1 MNKQKPIIS
10 KQITVNHVTKCCNED
25 IKTFIENFYRFE
37 YNWFYNAYNTFKDLE
52 KYLILVFLINK
63 TLKTYRDHFYSLSFQ
78 SFYELDKIEIE
89 KIDIVEIVREL
100 SISKETVR
108 RKLNE
113 LNKQGII
120 IRNKK
125 QISII
130 NPFINQKPIAN
141 INELSKLL
149 AWVSLELN
157 KIYGMDLFDDKHF
170 LNIIKKNYTLY
181 WNIFLN
187 FQFQYVIIVKK
198 LFGSFDNFFIFGVC
212 ILNQSFNLKNA
223 VSNEKKSL
231 VNLLN
236 FTEVL
241 TNYTKDK
248 SRGLN
253 ASSISDLTGMPR
265 ASVIR
270 KLKILEK
277 KKLIK
282 KNKDKLFVVTTPKEH
297 PETFKKIR
305 KTFDKNQLLLRQCIK
320 ELLNQ
325 MII

>member
-1 MNKQKPIIS
+1 MKKKIPIIS
-10 KQITVNHVTKCCNED
+10 KHISVNHVTKCCNED
-25 IKTFIENFYRFE
+25 IKSFIDNFYRLE
-37 YNWFYNAYNTFKDLE
+37 YTWCHNAYNAFKDLE

-78 SFYELDKIEIE
+78 SFYQLDKIEIE

-113 LNKQGII
+113 LNKVGII
-120 IRNKK
+120 KRNKK

-130 NPFINQKPIAN
+130 NPFINQKPITN
-141 INELSKLL
+141 INQLSKLL
-149 AWVSLELN
+149 AWVSFELN
-157 KIYGMDLFDDKHF
+157 KKYGKDFRDDKHF
-170 LNIIKKNYTLY
+170 LNLIKKNYTLY

-187 FQFQYVIIVKK
+187 FQFKYMITVRK
-198 LFGSFDNFFIFGVC
+198 LFGSFDIFFIFGVC
-212 ILNQSFNLKNA
+212 ILNQSFNLKNSA
-223 VSNEKKSL
+223 NSEKEKL

-241 TNYTKDK
+241 TNYTKDRSK
-248 SRGLN
+248 GLN

-282 KNKDKLFVVTTPKEH
+282 KNKDKLFVITTSKEH
-297 PETFKKIR
+297 PETFKKIK